1 MNSLRRSPAAGPLRR
16 VRTTP
21 AASILLFLLS
31 VSFGLPPSV
40 AAQSAEAYRSVG
52 MLPPESYD
60 PAIPTLKQVLG
71 FEPGEQVATPEEIHR
86 YLRALEAASQR
97 IKVTPIGKSWEG
109 RDLMFVY
116 IGSEANIARL
126 DEIKSKM
133 QQLADP
139 RRTNQAAA
147 RTLMN
152 DLPAL
157 VNLSYAVHGNELSPG
172 DAALLVAYHLV
183 AARNDAVAERIRAN
197 VLVQMDPLQNPDGR
211 NRWVNNFTQALG
223 LEPDASPL
231 SAERSEPWPRGRS
244 NHYLFDMN
252 RDWLSATQP
261 ETRARIQAL
270 REWTP
275 LVFVDLHEMGA
286 DSTYY
291 FAPEAVPYNPWL
303 TASQRSSLDWFGQT
317 NARYFDR
324 AGLSYFTREIFD
336 AFYPGYGAS
345 WPAYFGSIAMT
356 YEQASSR
363 GLKARTTDG
372 REFPYSD
379 TVRGHYLAS
388 VATCET
394 AADKRNDLL
403 ANFYEYRRTAVE
415 DGRTGSVK
423 EYVLPRTG
431 DTASVDKLASV
442 LAFHGLEVKRARAAF
457 RNGSREFPA
466 GSYVVPLAQPN
477 SRLARVLLEKQVSM
491 DDAFLAEQE
500 RRRAKGLR
508 DEIYDVTAWSLPL
521 MYNVEAVT
529 ANVPSSGDFEDWKH
543 DSQVRGTV
551 RAVDNPIAYVVP
563 WGTASA
569 GRFLTA
575 ALRRDLNVLGLDKGF
590 TQDGRIYPRGT
601 LVLRTGDN
609 PANLGE
615 IVADLARDTGAEV
628 VATSSGWVES
638 GINFGSNFAR
648 LFPKVKIAMAWDAP
662 TLSTAAGAARF
673 VLERQFGYPVTII
686 RTQDLGTGDLSR
698 YDTLILP
705 PASAAAYTRVLGT
718 GGVDNLKR
726 WVRDGGTV
734 IGIGSAV
741 EFLRAEQTGLL
752 SLKQEYAVVPEP
764 AKNAKAPAT
773 DAGGR
778 VEGTVIAD
786 EAAYH
791 ASIEASKRSPDEA
804 LGIILRAR
812 LDPDHWL
819 SVGCE
824 SGVNVIYSGDAIYA
838 PLKLSEGVNVGYL
851 EAPQNLLQSGYLWDA
866 LRKQLA
872 FKPFLVTQSSGRG
885 NVIGFVTDPNF
896 RAMLDGNNL
905 LFLNAV
911 FRGPSH
917 SRRAKGD

>member
-1 MNSLRRSPAAGPLRR
+1 
-16 VRTTP
+16 VV
-21 AASILLFLLS
+21 FLLLS
-31 VSFGLPPSV
+31 SGARAQD
-40 AAQSAEAYRSVG
+40 AAANRSVG
-52 MLPPESYD
+52 MLSPESYD
-60 PAIPTLKQVLG
+60 PAIPTVKQVLG
-71 FEPGEQVATPEEIHR
+71 FEPGQQVATPEEMHR
-86 YLRALEAASQR
+86 YLRALEAASKR
-97 IKVTPIGKSWEG
+97 IKVQVIGKSWEG

-116 IGSEANIARL
+116 IGSEANVARL
-126 DEIKSKM
+126 DEIKGKM

-152 DLPAL
+152 DLPAV

-172 DAALLVAYHLV
+172 DAAILTAYHLV
-183 AARNDAVAERIRAN
+183 AARNDAVADRIRAN

-211 NRWVNNFTQALG
+211 NRWVNHFTQALG

-252 RDWLSATQP
+252 RDWIAATQP
-261 ETRARIQAL
+261 ETRARIRAL

-275 LVFVDLHEMGA
+275 LVFADLHEMGA

-303 TASQRSSLDWFGQT
+303 TANQRSSLDWFGQT

-324 AGLSYFTREIFD
+324 AGLPYFTREIFD

-379 TVRGHYLAS
+379 TARGHFLAS

-394 AADKRNDLL
+394 GADKRAELL
-403 ANFYEYRRTAVE
+403 ANFYEYRRTAIE
-415 DGRTGSVK
+415 DGRQGSVR

-431 DTASVDKLASV
+431 DTSTVDKLASL
-442 LAFHGLEVKRARAAF
+442 LALHGLEVKRARAAF
-457 RNGSREFPA
+457 RNGPREFPA

-491 DDAFLAEQE
+491 DDQFLAEQE

-521 MYNVEAVT
+521 MFNVEAVT
-529 ANVPSSGDFEDWKH
+529 VASPSTGDFEDWKE
-543 DSQVRGTV
+543 SATTPGTV
-551 RAVDNPIAYVVP
+551 RTVANPIAYVVP
-563 WGTASA
+563 WGTTAA

-575 ALRRDLNVLGLDKGF
+575 ALRRNLNVLGLDKGF
-590 TQDGRIYPRGT
+590 TQEGRSYPRGS
-601 LVLRTGDN
+601 LVLLTGGN

-615 IVADLARDTGAEV
+615 TVAQLARESGAEV
-628 VATSSGWVES
+628 VATNTGWVES
-638 GINFGSNFAR
+638 GINFGSNYAH
-648 LFPKVKIAMAWDAP
+648 LFPKVNIAMAWDAP
-662 TLSTAAGAARF
+662 TASGSAGATRF
-673 VLERQFGYPVTII
+673 VLEREFGYPVTVI
-686 RTQDLGTGDLSR
+686 RTPDLATGNLSR

-705 PASAAAYTRVLGT
+705 SASAAAYARALGS
-718 GGVDNLKR
+718 GGMDNLKR
-726 WVRDGGTV
+726 WVRDGGTL
-734 IGIGSAV
+734 IAMGSAV
-741 EFLRAEQTGLL
+741 DFVRGEQMGLL
-752 SLKQEYAVVPEP
+752 SLKQENAAPPETAKNTKEP
-764 AKNAKAPAT
+764 ATEP
-773 DAGGR
+773 GGM
-778 VEGTVIAD
+778 VEGRILTD
-786 EAAYH
+786 ESGYLAA
-791 ASIEASKRSPDEA
+791 IEATKRSPDEA
-804 LGIILRAR
+804 LGILLRAR

-819 SVGCE
+819 SVGAE
-824 SGVNVIYSGDAIYA
+824 NGVNVIYSGGAIYA
-838 PLKLSEGVNVGYL
+838 PMKLNDGVNVGYL
-851 EAPQNLLQSGYLWDA
+851 EAPQAVLQSGYLWDS
-866 LRKQLA
+866 LRRQLA
-872 FKPFLVTQSSGRG
+872 FKPVLVTQTAGRG
-885 NVIGFVTDPNF
+885 NVIGFVTDPTF
-896 RAMLDGNNL
+896 RAMMDGNSL
-905 LFLNAV
+905 LLLNAV

>member
-1 MNSLRRSPAAGPLRR
+1 MLACLFACLGLAQDAA
-16 VRTTP
+16 
-21 AASILLFLLS
+21 
-31 VSFGLPPSV
+31 
-40 AAQSAEAYRSVG
+40 AYRSVG

-71 FEPGEQVATPEEIHR
+71 FEPGEKVATPEEMHR
-86 YLRALEAASQR
+86 YLRALEAASPR
-97 IKVTPIGKSWEG
+97 IKVQLIGKSWEG

-126 DEIKSKM
+126 DDIKQKM

-147 RTLMN
+147 QPLIQ

-172 DAALLVAYHLV
+172 DAALLTAYHLV
-183 AARNDAVAERIRAN
+183 AARNDAVADRIRAN
-197 VLVQMDPLQNPDGR
+197 VVVQMDPLQNPDGR

-252 RDWLSATQP
+252 RDWLTATQP

-275 LVFVDLHEMGA
+275 LVFADLHEMGA

-303 TASQRSSLDWFGQT
+303 TASQRTSLDWFGQT

-324 AGLSYFTREIFD
+324 AGLPYFTREIFD

-345 WPAYFGSIAMT
+345 WPAYFGAIAMT

-379 TVRGHYLAS
+379 TVRGHFLAS
-388 VATCET
+388 IATCET
-394 AADKRNDLL
+394 GADKRAELL
-403 ANFYEYRRTAVE
+403 TNFYEYRRTAIE
-415 DGRTGSVK
+415 EGRRGNVR
-423 EYVLPRTG
+423 EYVLPRVG
-431 DTASVDKLASV
+431 DTASVDKLAGV

-466 GSYVVPLAQPN
+466 GSYVVPLEQPN
-477 SRLARVLLEKQVSM
+477 ARLARVLLEKQVSM

-529 ANVPSSGDFEDWKH
+529 VATPSTGDFQNWGPEDKVEG
-543 DSQVRGTV
+543 SVKPAT
-551 RAVDNPIAYVVP
+551 NPIAYIVP
-563 WGTASA
+563 WGNTAA

-575 ALRRDLNVLGLDKGF
+575 ALRRNLNVLGLDKGF
-590 TQDGRIYPRGT
+590 TQEGRSYPRGT

-609 PANLGE
+609 PGNLAE
-615 IVADLARDTGAEV
+615 IVAELARDSGAEV

-638 GINFGSNFAR
+638 GINFGSNYAR
-648 LFPKVKIAMAWDAP
+648 LFPHVKVAMAWDEP
-662 TLSTAAGAARF
+662 TLSTAAGATRF
-673 VLERQFGYPVTII
+673 VLERQFGYPVTAI
-686 RTQDLGTGDLSR
+686 RTTNLGGGDLSR

-705 PASAAAYTRVLGT
+705 PASASAYARALGND
-718 GGVDNLKR
+718 GIDNLKR
-726 WVRDGGTV
+726 WVRNGGTLV
-734 IGIGSAV
+734 GIGSAV
-741 EFLRAEQTGLL
+741 DFLRGDQMGLL
-752 SLKQEYAVVPEP
+752 SLKREHAVPPDAV
-764 AKNAKAPAT
+764 KNAKTPST
-773 DAGGR
+773 DPGGQ
-778 VEGTVIAD
+778 VEGTTIAN
-786 EAAYH
+786 EAAYF
-791 ASIEASKRSPDEA
+791 AAIEGTKQPPDEA
-804 LGIILRAR
+804 LGILLRAR

-824 SGVNVIYSGDAIYA
+824 SGVNVLYNGSSIYA
-838 PLKLSEGVNVGYL
+838 PLKLSEGVNVGFL
-851 EAPQNLLQSGYLWDA
+851 DQPDTLLQSGYLWDA
-866 LRKQLA
+866 LRTQLA
-872 FKPFLVTQSSGRG
+872 FKPVLVAQSAGRG
-885 NVIGFVTDPNF
+885 NVIGFVADPNF
-896 RAMLDGNNL
+896 RAMMDGNNL

-911 FRGPSH
+911 FRGPAH

>member
-1 MNSLRRSPAAGPLRR
+1 MSRAILPNGRGLRAPVCLAIALLTLLAA
-16 VRTTP
+16 
-21 AASILLFLLS
+21 
-31 VSFGLPPSV
+31 LPFHPR
-40 AAQSAEAYRSVG
+40 ALAQSADAYRSVG
-52 MLPPESYD
+52 MLPPASYD

-71 FEPGEQVATPEEIHR
+71 FEPGEKVATPDEMHR
-86 YLRALEAASQR
+86 YLRALEAASPR
-97 IKVTPIGKSWEG
+97 IKVQVIGKSWEG

-126 DEIKSKM
+126 DDIKSKM

-183 AARNDAVAERIRAN
+183 AARNDAVADRIRAN

-223 LEPDASPL
+223 LQPDASPL

-252 RDWLSATQP
+252 RDWLAATQP

-275 LVFVDLHEMGA
+275 LVFADLHEMGA

-303 TASQRSSLDWFGQT
+303 TANQRTSLDWFGQT

-324 AGLSYFTREIFD
+324 AGLPYFTREIFD
-336 AFYPGYGAS
+336 AFFPGYGAS

-379 TVRGHYLAS
+379 TVRGHFLAS

-394 AADKRNDLL
+394 GADKRADLL
-403 ANFYEYRRTAVE
+403 ANFYDYRRTAVE
-415 DGRTGSVK
+415 DGRTGSVR
-423 EYVLPRTG
+423 EYVLPRVD
-431 DTASVDKLASV
+431 DTSTVDKLASL

-457 RNGSREFPA
+457 RNGNREFPA
-466 GSYVVPLAQPN
+466 GSYVVPLAQPGA
-477 SRLARVLLEKQVSM
+477 RLARVLLEKQVSM
-491 DDAFLAEQE
+491 DDQFLAEQE
-500 RRRAKGLR
+500 RRRAKGLG
-508 DEIYDVTAWSLPL
+508 DQIYDVTAWSLPL
-521 MYNVEAVT
+521 MFNVEAVT
-529 ANVPSSGDFEDWKH
+529 VATPSTGDFEDWKG
-543 DSQVRGTV
+543 DTPSPGSLRT
-551 RAVDNPIAYVVP
+551 ASNPIAYIVP
-563 WGTASA
+563 WGTSAA
-569 GRFLTA
+569 GRFLAA
-575 ALRRDLNVLGLDKGF
+575 ALRRNLNVLGLDKGF
-590 TQDGRIYPRGT
+590 AQEGRNYPRGT
-601 LVLRTGDN
+601 LVLLVGDN
-609 PANLGE
+609 PSSLGE
-615 IVADLARDTGAEV
+615 TVAELARETGAEV
-628 VATSSGWVES
+628 VATNSGWVES

-648 LFPKVKIAMAWDAP
+648 RFPKVNIAMAWDAP
-662 TLSTAAGAARF
+662 TSSASAGATRF
-673 VLERQFGYPVTII
+673 VLEREFGYPVTII
-686 RTQDLGTGDLSR
+686 RTQDLALGDLSR

-705 PASAAAYTRVLGT
+705 AGSSAAYARALGSS
-718 GGVDNLKR
+718 GIDNLKR
-726 WVRDGGTV
+726 WVRDGGTL
-734 IGIGSAV
+734 IGMGSAID
-741 EFLRAEQTGLL
+741 FLRSEQMGLL
-752 SLKQEYAVVPEP
+752 TLKQEYAAPSEA
-764 AKNAKAPAT
+764 AKNAKEPTAEAS
-773 DAGGR
+773 GR
-778 VEGTVIAD
+778 VEGRILGD
-786 EAAYH
+786 EATYLTA
-791 ASIEASKRSPDEA
+791 IEATKRSPDQA
-804 LGIILRAR
+804 LGILLRAR

-819 SVGCE
+819 SVGAE
-824 SGVNVIYSGDAIYA
+824 RGVNVIYNGDAIYA
-838 PLKLSEGVNVGYL
+838 PLKLSDGVNVGFL
-851 EAPQNLLQSGYLWDA
+851 EAPQNLMQSGYLWDS
-866 LRKQLA
+866 LRMQLA
-872 FKPFLVTQSSGRG
+872 FKPFLVAQTAGRG
-885 NVIGFVTDPNF
+885 NVIGFVTDPTF
-896 RAMLDGNNL
+896 RAMMDGNSL
-905 LFLNAV
+905 LLLNAV